1 MMRKPKLELK
11 KAIDG
16 MMSEGHTINEIS
28 DFLNMPIVTVEA
40 LVNQILAEKER
51 VAKRNKEREDTIA
64 KLVSEGK
71 TYKEI
76 VEITGW
82 SLNTVR
88 NYACHYKS
96 TYTSM
101 KAKRDKDLI
110 ISMLRDGYTCKA
122 IARELGISESG
133 FFQKIK
139 TLNIDTD
146 AERAHYS
153 SDKIKRK

>member
-1 MMRKPKLELK
+1 MRKPNLELK
-11 KAIDG
+11 RAIDG
-16 MMSEGHTINEIS
+16 MISEGHTINEIS
-28 DFLNMPIVTVEA
+28 EMLSLPLFTVETIA
-40 LVNQILAEKER
+40 NKIAEEKEK
-51 VAKRNKEREDTIA
+51 VAKRKQEREQKVMT
-64 KLVSEGK
+64 LVSEGK

-76 VEITGW
+76 SEITGW
-82 SLNTVR
+82 SMNTVR

-101 KAKRDKDLI
+101 KAKKDKDLI

-153 SDKIKRK
+153 SDKIKRN

>member
-1 MMRKPKLELK
+1 MRKPNLELK
-11 KAIDG
+11 RAIDG
-16 MMSEGHTINEIS
+16 MILEGHTINEIS
-28 DFLNMPIVTVEA
+28 EKLSLPLFTVETI
-40 LVNQILAEKER
+40 VNKIAEEKEK
-51 VAKRNKEREDTIA
+51 VAKRKQEREQKIMQ
-64 KLVSEGK
+64 LVSEGK

-76 VEITGW
+76 SEITGW
-82 SLNTVR
+82 SMNTVR

-122 IARELGISESG
+122 ITRELGISESG

>member
-1 MMRKPKLELK
+1 MRKPNLELK
-11 KAIDG
+11 RAIDG
-16 MMSEGHTINEIS
+16 MISEGHTINEIS
-28 DFLNMPIVTVEA
+28 EMLSLPLFTVETIA
-40 LVNQILAEKER
+40 NKIAEEKEK
-51 VAKRNKEREDTIA
+51 VAKRKQEREQ
-64 KLVSEGK
+64 KVMQFVSEGK

-76 VEITGW
+76 SEITGW
-82 SLNTVR
+82 SMNTVR